1 MKFSLAIATFAS
13 LAVSAAY
20 MPNHIRRGNPTA
32 GYAYA
37 PNGIQPPA
45 NVVSR
50 DAAASTDCKT
60 NAECLRMGLPIKPA
74 QTRTLTARQGS
85 PSDLR

>member
-1 MKFSLAIATFAS
+1 MKFSLTIAALAA

-32 GYAYA
+32 NYAYA

-45 NVVSR
+45 SAVSR
-50 DAAASTDCKT
+50 DAFATDCKT
-60 NAECLRMGLPIKPA
+60 NAECLRMGQPINPA
-74 QTRTLTARQGS
+74 KTRTLKARQARA
-85 PSDLR
+85 SDIR